1 MGAEPIV
8 PWSPGRRAEVSR
20 VDTAL
25 WGVAA
30 RPEGLGEEGIW
41 KALGPP
47 LLSSRSHPSPQAA
60 CGWYLLRRPQ
70 PAETPSITCWGLDP
84 NASMVCWGAGVGRP
98 LHVSG
103 GGWSPEPEI
112 TQGLLQDNAA

>member
-1 MGAEPIV
+1 MAGHMGAEPIV

-47 LLSSRSHPSPQAA
+47 LLSSGATHPPRLPVGGICSDDLGQQ
-60 CGWYLLRRPQ
+60 RRPLLL
-70 PAETPSITCWGLDP
+70 A
-84 NASMVCWGAGVGRP
+84 GAWTQT
-98 LHVSG
+98 LA
-103 GGWSPEPEI
+103 WSA
-112 TQGLLQDNAA
+112 GALG

>member
-25 WGVAA
+25 WGVTA

-41 KALGPP
+41 KALGPR

-60 CGWYLLRRPQ
+60 CGWYMLRRPR
-70 PAETPSITCWGLDP
+70 PTSASRDALYYLLGLGP
-84 NASMVCWGAGVGRP
+84 KR
-98 LHVSG
+98 
-103 GGWSPEPEI
+103 
-112 TQGLLQDNAA
+112 

>member
-1 MGAEPIV
+1 MGAEPTV

-20 VDTAL
+20 VDTGP

-47 LLSSRSHPSPQAA
+47 LLSSRSPPPKQPGGGICSEDLGQQ
-60 CGWYLLRRPQ
+60 RRPLLL
-70 PAETPSITCWGLDP
+70 A
-84 NASMVCWGAGVGRP
+84 GAWTQT
-98 LHVSG
+98 LA
-103 GGWSPEPEI
+103 WSA
-112 TQGLLQDNAA
+112 GALG